1 MAGMNRLGSGP
12 KRPPAAPRPIDPD
25 RFRSIELKPE
35 DVEGD
40 LEYQKLVKEVEEGVG
55 GRQAGWLF
63 GRGAFDKTDL
73 HYLKELEDKRKYA
86 DLQQVEQ
93 EKATFAMQRASFE
106 KGSSGADAV
115 QDLIEQARKVKKEA
129 ATARTQSK
137 VLARMVKVKRPGQAG
152 TGDSQGQEHPD
163 EGASQEAKRARL
175 EDGAAKG
182 QAAAGGLTGLLGDYG
197 SDSEDST

>member
-1 MAGMNRLGSGP
+1 MTPQWVCMGER
-12 KRPPAAPRPIDPD
+12 R
-25 RFRSIELKPE
+25 
-35 DVEGD
+35 
-40 LEYQKLVKEVEEGVG
+40 
-55 GRQAGWLF
+55 
-63 GRGAFDKTDL
+63 
-73 HYLKELEDKRKYA
+73 
-86 DLQQVEQ
+86 
-93 EKATFAMQRASFE
+93 
-106 KGSSGADAV
+106 
-115 QDLIEQARKVKKEA
+115 
-129 ATARTQSK
+129 RTQSK